1 MISKE
6 DRNRLREL
14 FGNMT
19 IEQIMTYVTYFSPA
33 PVSRK
38 SAVTKV
44 RSSDGKSIDIWGDSV
59 QEMCDDLVRYQKT
72 VTIF

>member
-1 MISKE
+1 MSGEDKSK
-6 DRNRLREL
+6 LKEL
-14 FGNMT
+14 FGKMT

-33 PVSRK
+33 PMSRK

-59 QEMCDDLVRYQKT
+59 QEMCQDLVRYQNA